1 MPNLVADRVILEL
14 SPAEYQA
21 ILCSLEASVAN
32 GKAFPKDLRD
42 DIRET
47 WERLIVEGG
56 HISPKQLTELR
67 KLGQ

>member
-1 MPNLVADRVILEL
+1 VRNPERVVLEI

-32 GKAFPKDLRD
+32 GQTFPEDLRK
-42 DIRET
+42 DIRDT

-56 HISPKQLTELR
+56 HVSPKQLTELR

>member
-1 MPNLVADRVILEL
+1 MRNPERVVLEI

-21 ILCSLEASVAN
+21 ILCALEASVAN
-32 GKAFPKDLRD
+32 GKTFPQELRK
-42 DIRET
+42 DIRDT

-56 HISPKQLTELR
+56 HVSPKELTELR

>member
-1 MPNLVADRVILEL
+1 MRNPERVVLEI

-32 GKAFPKDLRD
+32 GKTFPQELRK
-42 DIRET
+42 DIRDT

-56 HISPKQLTELR
+56 HVSPKELTELR